1 MSFVLWEVPE
11 EAPLVFT
18 PGIHLAWYRPDCERC
33 IPKDAWPEGSGP
45 LVILGPKV
53 HLHRC
58 HWCDALFLARGSTH
72 EFCSNAHRS
81 TFHNKMRLPRS
92 GMKRGRVSKFPAKA
106 KNGLHPARSKRENL
120 G

>member
-72 EFCSNAHRS
+72 EFCSNSHRS
-81 TFHNKMRLPRS
+81 TFHNKMRLPRTAS
-92 GMKRGRVSKFPAKA
+92 IKLTVRNGMKRGRVSKFRRK
-106 KNGLHPARSKRENL
+106 SS
-120 G
+120 